1 MKKYKISL
9 LFFLFS
15 GLHISAQNK
24 LTIQQAIDIAL
35 QENLSISLARTDFQM
50 AKASNTYG
58 NAGFMPSV
66 SFLTSTAR
74 SSYNTKQEFNTGV
87 SLNRNNAISNSANA
101 SLAVSWTVFD
111 GMKMF
116 ATKDRLAQL
125 ESRSEVSLHAE
136 IENTVAKITLLYY
149 DAVKQQ
155 QLIHAGKEALTIYE
169 EREKIAK
176 KKLEIGSGSKLD
188 LLQARLDLNAQKSL
202 LMKLNLAFE
211 NAIVALNLILTKQAD
226 SKFTVEENINID
238 TTLDLNGI
246 QRNAMKDN
254 AQLKL
259 ANNAIL
265 IANDQIKE
273 MKSTTLPQVGVNL
286 NYNLS
291 QTKNQVGLI
300 LLNQNKGFNG
310 GINISMNLFNGF
322 KTQTQVKI
330 AEYTLT
336 QSTQQLNYVSS
347 VMATSILT
355 SWKSYKN
362 ALAILNLEEENISI
376 ARENVTVALERFR
389 IGSSNTLE
397 LLMAQRSFEDAI
409 SRLVVARYDAKLAEA
424 ELLRLQGKW

>member
-116 ATKDRLAQL
+116 ATKDRLVQL